1 MSQDHLELE
10 SLSAYLDGELNS
22 RERSRAEQHLQ
33 TCAECSALRDRL
45 NAVAGHVAA
54 LPAVQMTADEHRELR
69 QRLLRAGAARA
80 GAGRRLNLQWVLAG
94 GLAVVA
100 VTALSLG
107 FLRPGSR
114 GSDTLT
120 EAFAPA
126 TENGAFNFSSGSEVD
141 QRVASLPEV
150 AAGVNRYRAEDAP
163 EQSVGSALARES
175 EEFADDSMSGALRGP
190 APPVPVPDRAGG
202 PANGGTAGDQDSG
215 FALPRHDAPVPEPA
229 PGAAVFTNEAADACL
244 ARVAATQG
252 YPMVPLL
259 AREATFQ
266 GTPAWLLVFVW
277 SPDPALGETLD
288 RWQAWLVSPEDCRNL
303 SGPELERRALYR
315 SFSGPGSAR

>member
-10 SLSAYLDGELNS
+10 SLSAYLDGELDH
-22 RERSRAEQHLQ
+22 RERIRAEQHLQ
-33 TCAECSALRDRL
+33 TCAECSAIRDRL
-45 NAVAGHVAA
+45 TSAAGHVAA
-54 LPAVQMTADEHRELR
+54 LPAVRMTADEHRELR
-69 QRLLRAGAARA
+69 QTLLSA
-80 GAGRRLNLQWVLAG
+80 GAGRSGAGRRRNLQWVFAG
-94 GLAVVA
+94 GLVVVA

-107 FLRPGSR
+107 FLRPGSG
-114 GSDTLT
+114 GSDTMT

-126 TENGAFNFSSGSEVD
+126 TEGAAFNFSSGAEVD

-163 EQSVGSALARES
+163 EESVGSVLARES
-175 EEFADDSMSGALRGP
+175 EESAENSMSGALREP
-190 APPVPVPDRAGG
+190 DPSAPVPDRAG
-202 PANGGTAGDQDSG
+202 AAATGGAGGDQDSG
-215 FALPRHDAPVPEPA
+215 PPLPRHDAPVPGPA
-229 PGAAVFTNEAADACL
+229 PGTAAFTNEAADACL
-244 ARVAATQG
+244 SRVAATQN

-277 SPDPALGETLD
+277 SPDPELGETLD

-303 SGPELERRALYR
+303 NGPELERRALYR
-315 SFSGPGSAR
+315 SFSGPGSSR